1 MPDIENPST
10 FSEWYWRN
18 NVDAQLARSQR
29 YEKTLAPIAA
39 GIIDTFIDI
48 EGMPADI
55 SQFLNILKNPPE
67 PDLDSVLIR
76 FLGAAGTKITDFV
89 FNGKMREAEYG
100 INSRLKN
107 LHITADMASVLY
119 SRKKIQEDLWTKRQ
133 LDAGYSIDEMR
144 WAYEAVKPYPN
155 IAEIIQYA
163 RYHDTPD
170 NPKGKVWELFDVPEK
185 DYPIWEF
192 LSRQKLATE
201 QVLTLFKQD
210 FWTQEA
216 AYDELA
222 KLGWQLDDRR
232 ALTNLAYSLPN
243 AMLMTQGGLIR
254 GLSDTEIIRNISKAD
269 IHPSYAEIYLDG
281 ILTKPASTDVIEYEL
296 RRDPTLSN
304 LSTELKRIGIHPAY
318 HNLYREL
325 AYPIPP
331 VADIITMAVREAFTP
346 EIAQRFGQYE
356 GLPQEYVEWLQRKGI
371 SKEWAERY
379 WAAHWSLPS
388 PQQGFEMLHR
398 GIINR
403 DELHLLLRALDIMP
417 FWRERLIQMS
427 YRPLTRVDVRRM
439 YQLGTLN
446 EASVTQS
453 YRELGYNDTNAI
465 RMTDFT
471 IRQTRQSLS
480 RFSSNDVVQAFI
492 KRFIDSGQAGNLLR
506 QIGIKETEIPYILQ
520 TAGYRREWSFKQE
533 RIDAIE
539 NLYKKGKITET
550 QARTDLFNLG
560 LPADHIQTLFQQWVS
575 KAEADKEATWT
586 TAQTLKF
593 LQQGL
598 ITPDRATQELT
609 LLGYNAERIN
619 IYLRSSSTQTEQP
632 SP

>member
-1 MPDIENPST
+1 MPDIENPQT

-18 NVDAQLARSQR
+18 SVDAVKARDTQYEIALSPAVAGVLAGYGDIPGISAGMKQILNGMQTPTQPEWATSIVKFVGEMGAAIGQR
-29 YEKTLAPIAA
+29 ILGHEMKDFDYGVNSL
-39 GIIDTFIDI
+39 
-48 EGMPADI
+48 
-55 SQFLNILKNPPE
+55 LKNVRIS
-67 PDLDSVLIR
+67 DSVANAL
-76 FLGAAGTKITDFV
+76 FL
-89 FNGKMREAEYG
+89 
-100 INSRLKN
+100 
-107 LHITADMASVLY
+107 
-119 SRKKIQEDLWTKRQ
+119 RKKITEDFWKERNY
-133 LDAGYSIDEMR
+133 DAGYSDAEMR
-144 WAYEAVKPYPN
+144 FNYESQKPYPAMPDI
-155 IAEIIQYA
+155 IAYA
-163 RYHDTPD
+163 RYNGVPD
-170 NPKGKVWELFDVPEK
+170 NPKDVAWKLFDIHP
-185 DYPIWEF
+185 DDWPIWEF
-192 LSRQKLATE
+192 LSRQKLNTE
-201 QVLTLFKQD
+201 QVLTLVKQGWMPD
-210 FWTQEA
+210 ADATT
-216 AYDELA
+216 ELA
-222 KLGWQLDDRR
+222 RLGWQQEDRQFLYNLAWTLPNPMLLVQGGLMR
-232 ALTNLAYSLPN
+232 GLPQETLTNL
-243 AMLMTQGGLIR
+243 
-254 GLSDTEIIRNISKAD
+254 ISKAD
-269 IHPSYAEIYLDG
+269 IHPAYADTYLDG
-281 ILTKPASTDVIEYEL
+281 ILTKPASTDLIAYEL
-296 RRDPTLSN
+296 RKDPTLSN
-304 LSTELKRIGIHPAY
+304 LGTELRRIGIHPAY
-318 HNLYREL
+318 HDLYRQL

-356 GLPQEYVEWLQRKGI
+356 GLPQEYVEWVQRKGI

-506 QIGIKETEIPYILQ
+506 QIGVKDTEIPYILQ

-539 NLYKKGKITET
+539 NLYKKGKLSET
-550 QARTDLFNLG
+550 QTRTDLFNLG

-598 ITPDRATQELT
+598 ITPERAAQELSM
-609 LLGYNAERIN
+609 LGYNAERIS
-619 IYLRSSSTQTEQP
+619 IYLRSVPAKTG
-632 SP
+632 